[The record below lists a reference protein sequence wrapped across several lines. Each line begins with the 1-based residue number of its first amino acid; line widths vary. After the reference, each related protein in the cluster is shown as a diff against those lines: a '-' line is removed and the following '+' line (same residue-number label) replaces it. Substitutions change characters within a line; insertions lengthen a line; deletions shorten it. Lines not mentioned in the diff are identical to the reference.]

1 MTKTMSEAIELVKS
15 SAEHE
20 VVGYES
26 WEIPKIEKLYD
37 IEVNRSLKEFLL
49 AMGRCSGGSIG
60 DESVI
65 LYSNFF
71 SIRSYISI
79 QLQLIDE
86 LQNLKHFELV
96 GLNPFL
102 FAIEAETY
110 YHFLLTKEEGEQ
122 FVYVFSENDD
132 TVTKTRET
140 FSSYIYR
147 KAKWGIEFYL
157 DQTIVCCGDL
167 LRI

>member
-1 MTKTMSEAIELVKS
+1 MLEVIEFVKS
-15 SAEHE
+15 HAENE
-20 VVGYES
+20 LQGYES

-49 AMGRCSGGSIG
+49 AMGRCSGGPIG

-65 LYSNFF
+65 LYSDIFF
-71 SIRSYISI
+71 IRNYIAT

-86 LQNLKHFELV
+86 LQSLKYFDLVELK
-96 GLNPFL
+96 PFL
-102 FAIEAETY
+102 FSIEAETY

-122 FVYVFSENDD
+122 FVYTFSENEDK
-132 TVTKTRET
+132 VIKTRES

-147 KAKWGIEFYL
+147 QAKWGVEYYP
-157 DQTIVCCGDL
+157 DQSIICRGDL
-167 LRI
+167 LKI